1 MVDINPGPANSEP
14 EAFAAIGDGK
24 VVFSAA
30 NTTSGR
36 ELWITDGTVAGTS
49 LLRDIRLGAGDSSP
63 GSFATVLLN
72 SAPALVA
79 PLPHAPLLQSFEK
92 LVAGV
97 VEKGNVENESRE
109 LEVKSDQLAARY
121 PTCLPACA

>member
-1 MVDINPGPANSEP
+1 LHVVAPWRHACRAR
-14 EAFAAIGDGK
+14 AF
-24 VVFSAA
+24 
-30 NTTSGR
+30 R
-36 ELWITDGTVAGTS
+36 PLPVAPRS
-49 LLRDIRLGAGDSSP
+49 N
-63 GSFATVLLN
+63 ATQRRTRH
-72 SAPALVA
+72 A

-121 PTCLPACA
+121 RPACLPACA